1 MPQNRQTV
9 RRQRPSG
16 RTYNMGYVDG
26 NTVRKLEPA
35 PYEDQRRKRERARR
49 EQAERR
55 RRAQQ
60 DHNRQI
66 AVRNQARV
74 IKIDLKYTLFL
85 GVAVVVTLLMCVYY
99 LNLQSRLTSLNS
111 NISGLKSELTT
122 LTDANQATRER
133 IDIRI
138 DLEKVYELA
147 TEELGMHYPTKDQII
162 YYSGTSDDYVKQY
175 KEIPQSGN

>member
-35 PYEDQRRKRERARR
+35 PYEDQRRQREREARRKRE
-49 EQAERR
+49 ETR

-60 DHNRQI
+60 VRNRQI
-66 AVRNQARV
+66 AARNQARM

-85 GVAVVVTLLMCVYY
+85 GLAVVVTLLMCVY
-99 LNLQSRLTSLNS
+99 LSLIH
-111 NISGLKSELTT
+111 ISEP
-122 LTDANQATRER
+122 TR
-133 IDIRI
+133 
-138 DLEKVYELA
+138 
-147 TEELGMHYPTKDQII
+147 H
-162 YYSGTSDDYVKQY
+162 
-175 KEIPQSGN
+175 